1 LIFIKT
7 VWSNVM
13 IKLYQFQLS
22 GNCHKVRLMLSLL
35 AAPFQAIDV
44 SGAEREYKSTEFL
57 ELNPFGQ
64 VPVLVHG
71 DVVVRDSQAILAYL
85 GQTFGYGTWWPKQ
98 ASAMAE
104 VVAWLATAANEVA
117 HGPNL
122 LRLQHRFGR
131 VIDVPAAEAIS
142 QNLLAILESRL
153 NGKQWLVGSAVT
165 VADVAM
171 YPYIALAPEAHID
184 LQAFPEVQSWLAR
197 IQALP
202 GYIGMPGMLG
212 SNKS

>member
-1 LIFIKT
+1 
-7 VWSNVM
+7 M
-13 IKLYQFQLS
+13 IKLYQFALS
-22 GNCHKVRLMLSLL
+22 GNSHKVRLMLSLL
-35 AAPFQAIDV
+35 AAPFQTIEV
-44 SGAEREYKSTEFL
+44 SGAGREHKSAGFL

-85 GQTFGYGTWWPKQ
+85 GLTFGYGSWWPKQ

-122 LRLQHRFGR
+122 LRLHHRFGR

-142 QNLLAILESRL
+142 QNVLTVLESRL
-153 NGKQWLVGSAVT
+153 SGRQWLVGATVT

-171 YPYIALAPEAHID
+171 YPYIALAPEARID
-184 LQAFPEVQSWLAR
+184 LQPFPEVRTWLLR
-197 IQALP
+197 MQTLP
-202 GYIGMPGMLG
+202 GYMGMPGMWVSEQL
-212 SNKS
+212 